1 MDCSKITAKGER
13 QVRKVLCT
21 ILAGVMTASL
31 LAGCG
36 GGGSDQGNSTKGSSG
51 EAGGSQAINIGIN
64 TDVSSLDP
72 HNHNDTA
79 SSYATRHIYSSMLF

>member
-1 MDCSKITAKGER
+1 M
-13 QVRKVLCT
+13 RKVLCT

-79 SSYATRHIYSSMLF
+79 SSYTTRHIYSNLV

>member
-1 MDCSKITAKGER
+1 M
-13 QVRKVLCT
+13 RKVLCT

-72 HNHNDTA
+72 FFICHQTYLQQSGAFNG
-79 SSYATRHIYSSMLF
+79 